1 MTFSKE
7 MFDNNDMRHANIL
20 PWNCEICE
28 MELFEIGA
36 QNNVD
41 KYFYTIKG

>member
-1 MTFSKE
+1 MIFAEEIS
-7 MFDNNDMRHANIL
+7 DNNDTRHANIL
-20 PWNCEICE
+20 PRNCEICE